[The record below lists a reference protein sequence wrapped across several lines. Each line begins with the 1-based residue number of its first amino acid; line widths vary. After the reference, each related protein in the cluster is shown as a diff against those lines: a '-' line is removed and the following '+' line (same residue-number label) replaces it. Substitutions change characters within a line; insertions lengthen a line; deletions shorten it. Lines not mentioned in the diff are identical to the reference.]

1 MVRCKIC
8 LRQGGE
14 RLCIEIGDW
23 LCPECCGQHRIVN
36 INCWP
41 YCPFFFGERASINP
55 EENEKR

>member
-8 LRQGGE
+8 VRQEGE
-14 RLCIEIGDW
+14 RLCIELGDW

-41 YCPFFFGERASINP
+41 YCPFFFGEQVSLNP
-55 EENEKR
+55 KENEKK